1 MKSEDLTPLRMI
13 SYRIVSDWCGAVLN
27 IAKKNAGRDF
37 LILADR
43 GGTLT
48 FGEFHERA
56 CGLAGRLE
64 ALGVKRRDRV
74 LALLPNSAE
83 YALLYFACLYLG
95 AAVVPVNPALHP
107 RDIGFIIQ
115 NAGAKLLIH
124 SAGTRHFLTEAKA
137 PLWELPP
144 LTESFYTEPW
154 RPYRGVSPNDIL
166 TIVSTSG
173 TTAFPKAVAHKI
185 GSLLGNASVFN
196 SAMELGPSDRF
207 LHLFPMAYSGG
218 FFNLLIAPFL
228 AGSAVVMTPGYGPR
242 TALDFWK
249 IPMAH
254 GVNALWLTP
263 TIATALLMADR
274 DGAGRAWCRGNIR
287 KAFIGTAPLHIKVKR
302 DFEAAYGVRLFESYG
317 LSETLLVA
325 AAGPKTGS
333 EEGSVGP
340 ALGGIGLSVRD
351 DDGRELPAGREGEI
365 HIKTPHLMAG
375 YLDFDKNEVAP
386 ADSGGWLAS
395 GDIGRLSADGRLSIT
410 GRKKDVIIR
419 AGLSVSPLAVENVLL
434 GHEAV
439 AQAAVVGVAGAL
451 SLYGEDIV
459 AVIKPKPG
467 VDWARAK
474 ASLEAFC
481 KESFASSSRPSALL
495 RRSEFPTGV
504 TGKVLKGELRA
515 WAAAE
520 VAR

>member
-1 MKSEDLTPLRMI
+1 MI
-13 SYRIVSDWCGAVLN
+13 SYRIVSDSLASVLAV
-27 IAKKNAGRDF
+27 AKENAGRDF
-37 LILADR
+37 LVLTDRNLA
-43 GGTLT
+43 LT

-56 CGLAGRLE
+56 CRLAGRLE
-64 ALGVKRRDRV
+64 SLGVKRRDRV
-74 LALLPNSAE
+74 LAVLPNSAE
-83 YALLYFACLYLG
+83 YALLYFSCLYLG
-95 AAVVPVNPALHP
+95 AAIVPVNPALHP
-107 RDIGFIIQ
+107 RDIRFIIR

-124 SAGTRHFLTEAKA
+124 AAGTRHFLTEAKE

-144 LTESFYTEPW
+144 LTEPFYKKPW

-166 TIVSTSG
+166 TIVFTSG

-185 GSLLGNASVFN
+185 SSLLSNARVFN
-196 SAMELGPSDRF
+196 EAMEIGGTDRF

-218 FFNLLIAPFL
+218 FFNLLIAPYL
-228 AGSAVVMTPGYGPR
+228 AGAGVVMTPGFGPR

-254 GVNALWLTP
+254 GVNSLWLTP
-263 TIATALLMADR
+263 TIAAALLMADR
-274 DGAGRAWCRGNIR
+274 DEEGRAWCRKNIR

-302 DFEAAYGVRLFESYG
+302 DFESAYGVRLHESYG

-325 AAGPKTGS
+325 AAGPRTGAGEDS
-333 EEGSVGP
+333 IGP
-340 ALGGIGLSVRD
+340 ALPGMSLAVRD
-351 DDGRELPAGREGEI
+351 DKGADLPAGREGEI

-375 YLDFDKNEVAP
+375 YLDFGKNEVAP

-410 GRKKDVIIR
+410 GRKKDVIIH
-419 AGLSVSPLAVENVLL
+419 AGLSVSPTAVENVLL
-434 GHEAV
+434 EHEAV
-439 AQAAVVGVAGAL
+439 AQAAVVGVASAH

-459 AVIKPKPG
+459 AVIKPKAG

-474 ASLEAFC
+474 ASLESYC
-481 KESFASSSRPSALL
+481 RESFAPASRPSALL
-495 RRSEFPTGV
+495 RREEFPTGV

-520 VAR
+520 VAQ